1 MIAGDECASIPLNIT
16 VCGDVTVAIYHA
28 RQALTKTT
36 GIKICQFQFHTNSL
50 TPGRPSNVWNLPQLD
65 QIIEP
70 VRYADDFRVV
80 LNCDT
85 SEECSGKSLTWPAPQ
100 SKQLLFNSEQDYE
113 ATSRLATL
121 PPNKF
126 LDNNPGWILEFVM
139 EILNLFLHFGFPF
152 KCQVFSHI
160 DFTTLNTGHT
170 IWHWF
175 HYMVITNNKI

>member
-1 MIAGDECASIPLNIT
+1 MISGDECASIPLNIT
-16 VCGDVTVAIYHA
+16 VCGDVTVAVYHA

-50 TPGRPSNVWNLPQLD
+50 TPGRPSNVWNLQQLD
-65 QIIEP
+65 QITEP

-113 ATSRLATL
+113 ATSRLVSL

-126 LDNNPGWILEFVM
+126 LDNNPGRN
-139 EILNLFLHFGFPF
+139 LNLFSERLNLLFNYEGIYHTKYFP
-152 KCQVFSHI
+152 
-160 DFTTLNTGHT
+160 L
-170 IWHWF
+170 
-175 HYMVITNNKI
+175 